1 MKWKIGN
8 VKIDNQI
15 VLAPMARYGDSTF
28 RRIVKSM
35 GCGLIETEM
44 VHDKSL
50 ANGSHRSRYVLY
62 MTDYERPLSQQI
74 LVSDVESVKKACKI
88 ICDEVKPDII
98 DLNMGCSVAKVAIR
112 SQNGSA
118 LLKDPQKVSDLVEAA
133 VESSSV
139 PVTVKIRSGWDSK
152 SINAVEISQ
161 IIEDTGASAIALHP
175 RTGCDTYGVPADWS
189 LIRDVKDAVS
199 IPVIGNGDVKTCYD
213 AKRMLDET
221 GCDAVMIGRAVLGNP
236 WIIKECIDYIDYGI
250 EPEEVPVEEKVKMMK
265 KHTEMLVELKGEKWA
280 IKRMRSPNSF
290 YLNRMPNAI
299 DVKRRLFQIDNQ
311 KELFELFDE
320 YLEEYAKNSK

>member
-118 LLKDPQKVSDLVEAA
+118 LLKDPQKVRELVEAA

-152 SINAVEISQ
+152 SINAVEISR
-161 IIEDTGASAIALHP
+161 IIEDAGASAIALHP
-175 RTGCDTYGVPADWS
+175 RTGCDTYGHW
-189 LIRDVKDAVS
+189 
-199 IPVIGNGDVKTCYD
+199 
-213 AKRMLDET
+213 
-221 GCDAVMIGRAVLGNP
+221 
-236 WIIKECIDYIDYGI
+236 
-250 EPEEVPVEEKVKMMK
+250 
-265 KHTEMLVELKGEKWA
+265 
-280 IKRMRSPNSF
+280 
-290 YLNRMPNAI
+290 
-299 DVKRRLFQIDNQ
+299 KRRC
-311 KELFELFDE
+311 
-320 YLEEYAKNSK
+320 

>member
-1 MKWKIGN
+1 M
-8 VKIDNQI
+8 
-15 VLAPMARYGDSTF
+15 
-28 RRIVKSM
+28 
-35 GCGLIETEM
+35 
-44 VHDKSL
+44 
-50 ANGSHRSRYVLY
+50 
-62 MTDYERPLSQQI
+62 
-74 LVSDVESVKKACKI
+74 
-88 ICDEVKPDII
+88 
-98 DLNMGCSVAKVAIR
+98 
-112 SQNGSA
+112 
-118 LLKDPQKVSDLVEAA
+118 
-133 VESSSV
+133 
-139 PVTVKIRSGWDSK
+139 
-152 SINAVEISQ
+152 
-161 IIEDTGASAIALHP
+161 
-175 RTGCDTYGVPADWS
+175 
-189 LIRDVKDAVS
+189 
-199 IPVIGNGDVKTCYD
+199 KTCYD

>member
-161 IIEDTGASAIALHP
+161 IIEDAGASAIALHP

-189 LIRDVKDAVS
+189 LIRDVKDA
-199 IPVIGNGDVKTCYD
+199 
-213 AKRMLDET
+213 T